1 MNDDE
6 DVIDAAASEFLDQ
19 EANLAEALE
28 SGTETISDN
37 VMDALYNEQ
46 CSGNFRCISLARAF
60 IDPESK
66 ISENLKY
73 FWDTSREVK
82 NVEIRIMS

>member
-1 MNDDE
+1 M
-6 DVIDAAASEFLDQ
+6 
-19 EANLAEALE
+19 
-28 SGTETISDN
+28 
-37 VMDALYNEQ
+37 LYTTNNAQ
-46 CSGNFRCISLARAF
+46 VKNNIMRWIALARAF